1 MKRLAGQALRFLVS
15 GAINTGVT
23 YAIYLVLLRYLD
35 YRSAYG
41 VAFLSGI
48 VFSYALNV
56 RFVFRVRPSLRSA
69 LLFPLVYVIQYL
81 VGLGVLQLV
90 VERFVVPR
98 EYALLA
104 SIAVSIPLTFALTR
118 MLLHRSSLVPTQ
130 PDANTLNS

>member
-23 YAIYLVLLRYLD
+23 YGVYLALLHYMD
-35 YRSAYG
+35 YRTAYG

-56 RFVFRVRPSLRSA
+56 RFVFRVRPSFRSA

-81 VGLGVLQLV
+81 VGLGVLQLA
-90 VERFVVPR
+90 VESFAVPR

-104 SIAVSIPLTFALTR
+104 SIAVSVPLTFLLTR
-118 MLLHRSSLVPTQ
+118 LLLTRTSENMMGS
-130 PDANTLNS
+130 DG

>member
-1 MKRLAGQALRFLVS
+1 MKIVAGQALRFLIS
-15 GAINTGVT
+15 GAINTAVT
-23 YAIYLVLLRYLD
+23 YAVYLVLLGYLD

-56 RFVFRVRPSLRSA
+56 RFVFRVRPNWRSA
-69 LLFPLVYVIQYL
+69 VLFPLVYVIQYL
-81 VGLGVLQLV
+81 VGLGVLQLA
-90 VERFVVPR
+90 VERFAIPR

-118 MLLHRSSLVPTQ
+118 LL
-130 PDANTLNS
+130 LNRNPPAAARLDGDQQR